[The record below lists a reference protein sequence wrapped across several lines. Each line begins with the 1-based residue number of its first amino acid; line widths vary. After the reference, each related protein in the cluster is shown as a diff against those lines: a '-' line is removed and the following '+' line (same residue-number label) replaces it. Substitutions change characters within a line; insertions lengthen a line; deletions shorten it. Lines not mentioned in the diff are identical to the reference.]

1 MDQVLE
7 ILEDRVEAVE
17 EQQVIE
23 LPTDVLGQVG
33 GGAAGVI
40 L

>member
-7 ILEDRVEAVE
+7 IAEDRAETVE
-17 EQQVIE
+17 EQQVVE
-23 LPTDVLGQVG
+23 LPTDLLGQVG
-33 GGAAGVI
+33 GGAHGVI

>member
-7 ILEDRVEAVE
+7 VCEDRVEAVE
-17 EQQVIE
+17 EVIE
-23 LPTDVLGQVG
+23 LPTDLLGQVG
-33 GGAAGVI
+33 GGSGGTI